1 MRDDYNVNHTSNEIF
16 FNKNEVFSSLI
27 QVFSKIPEEDWKE
40 ITATENKTQYDE
52 VYSPAKLF
60 DYLSN
65 RFTGKAADTI
75 DLVLYQ
81 HNVSRLDIEF
91 IVGGNCSRV
100 QTFPTYPCPPLIRV
114 LKFAPTVE
122 IDFASS
128 TFKSPFF
135 FTTLLRELKRAGI
148 YDYDVTSSRSLI
160 ELLSLTLWTMNFV
173 GKSTLG
179 DPDTYHNAIGV
190 TAQVIRRWNFG
201 PEEEII
207 SDRDRMHP
215 ISTGTYFDGGIDE
228 VKKEIHRLNHE

>member
-1 MRDDYNVNHTSNEIF
+1 MRNDYNVNHTSNEVF
-16 FNKNEVFSSLI
+16 FNKNEVFSSLF
-27 QVFSKIPEEDWKE
+27 QVFSKLSLEDWKE
-40 ITATENKTQYDE
+40 MAISEKNVPYDH
-52 VYSPAKLF
+52 VYDPVKLF
-60 DYLSN
+60 NCLSKQ
-65 RFTGKAADTI
+65 FTEKAASTI
-75 DLVLYQ
+75 DLALYL

-91 IVGGNCSRV
+91 IALEDCSRI
-100 QTFPTYPCPPLIRV
+100 QTFPTYPAPPLIKS
-114 LKFAPTVE
+114 LTFSPTVE
-122 IDFASS
+122 IDFARS

-228 VKKEIHRLNHE
+228 VKKEIYRLNHE